1 MDNELKTDSDNEVPV
16 EAAVPIGTKLQL
28 RASINSQSGTWVLSS
43 MYFGVTHR
51 P

>member
-1 MDNELKTDSDNEVPV
+1 MGNELRLDNNNEVPV

-43 MYFGVTHR
+43 MYCCFT
-51 P
+51 